1 MVYFHVPL
9 EEGINMANAK
19 IKTEHNGAKNT
30 DRSITRREAKEASRK
45 RRRRQDKL
53 HPKFWIPDGE
63 IR

>member
-1 MVYFHVPL
+1 
-9 EEGINMANAK
+9 MAHAK